1 MDTINCYRD
10 PSFKITCNDSHIPSV
25 ASLHTGDGQFVVVHL
40 TLDYV
45 RISMPAP
52 VICDSNRINHTWSS
66 GPFLHGTPFTV
77 SYTRN
82 KLTVLGCN
90 VYGDNRPIVPV
101 TDETTHSRCAS
112 LCENVNGSQDCNTAI
127 PKGLQQYYIQT
138 VQLNPGNDHI
148 KNPCIRAFLV
158 DHNFSGVHNSRTSRE
173 DFSVPVILDWAV
185 RDLPSCEEARQNS
198 SSYACGANTICLD
211 SQNGRDVDECKDSH
225 KCKDATCFN
234 TPGAYYCI
242 CPAGRKPETISE
254 GRLGCTPDKR
264 NHFIVLLLSA
274 GIGVSILIIVFL
286 GTSYSLYTRLVRRK
300 KMKMKQRQF
309 ERNDGLLLKQKINT
323 NDGRV
328 EKTEEFE

>member
-25 ASLHTGDGQFVVVHL
+25 ASLHTGDG
-40 TLDYV
+40 
-45 RISMPAP
+45 
-52 VICDSNRINHTWSS
+52 
-66 GPFLHGTPFTV
+66 PFLHGTPFTV

-90 VYGDNRPIVPV
+90 VYGDIRPIVPV
-101 TDETTHSRCAS
+101 TDETTHSGCAS

-138 VQLNPGNDHI
+138 VQLNPGNDHF

-158 DHNFSGVHNSRTSRE
+158 DHNFSEVHNSRTSRE
-173 DFSVPVILDWAV
+173 DFSVPVILDWAI
-185 RDLPSCEEARQNS
+185 RDLPSCEEAKQNS

-211 SQNGRDVDECKDSH
+211 SQNGRGYSCHCQNGYEGNPYLGCKDVDECKDSH
-225 KCKDATCFN
+225 NCKNATCFN

-254 GRLGCTPDKR
+254 GRLGCAHDKR
-264 NHFIVLLLSA
+264 NHFILVLVSA
-274 GIGVSILIIVFL
+274 GIGVSILIIVLL
-286 GTSYSLYTRLVRRK
+286 GTSHSLYTRLVRRK
-300 KMKMKQRQF
+300 KMKVKQRQF
-309 ERNDGLLLKQKINT
+309 ERNDGLLLKQKITT
-323 NDGRV
+323 NDGGI